1 MQQISVVFQ
10 RLMMAHV
17 YNFQSSPQTLP
28 QPLIFSEYA
37 EGSGNNKYLEI
48 YNPSSSSV
56 DLNAYALLCVS
67 NSPTNVGEYG
77 RWMNFEMGATIP
89 PNGTYIV
96 AHPSADPYILAI
108 ANMTDSC

>member
-1 MQQISVVFQ
+1 MIYRITSDEQPEFYEQIQYTGCTDPFATNFSGIPTTDDGSC
-10 RLMMAHV
+10 L

-28 QPLIFSEYA
+28 YINLFFSEYA

-67 NSPTNVGEYG
+67 T
-77 RWMNFEMGATIP
+77 
-89 PNGTYIV
+89 
-96 AHPSADPYILAI
+96 HPL
-108 ANMTDSC
+108 M